1 MRNLICTFC
10 ALLFFPA
17 SVLFAQSRRCA
28 IQVQSRDGKLI
39 TLVMDGRHFRKY
51 GTILTLGDIPAGRHE
66 LKVYYYFPADTRRG
80 GYNSRNGGGGR
91 AELIY
96 KERIRIDGGMMYYC
110 VVNPDRGTMR
120 VEESR
125 MISIDERNPAYPIDG
140 DPNFSD
146 GRNDESWEYD
156 RGRNDQ
162 SSRLSY
168 YNEKDRISESQLS
181 LLKSS
186 VNEKHADADKVRTIK
201 MYLENKT
208 LLTEQVLMILNWLS
222 FEGSKLE
229 VAKFCYPKVS
239 DPDNYLMVSN
249 KLSFQ
254 SSKRE
259 LEQEMQRTNQQKKDE
274 TYEDFDPNK
283 PQAGSRLALSTA
295 KFKSMRAQVD
305 LKNSDSEK
313 MKLVRAQLSNLS
325 LTTAQL
331 SSMLDWFLFE
341 GSRLELVKWSYER
354 LSDPAN
360 ILDLKAKFSFASSKS
375 DIDKLAKRP

>member
-1 MRNLICTFC
+1 MKNLLLTFC
-10 ALLFFPA
+10 LLLSCF
-17 SVLFAQSRRCA
+17 STEVWAQSRRCA
-28 IQVQSRDGKLI
+28 IQVQSRDRQPI

-51 GTILTLGDIPAGRHE
+51 GRILTLGDIPAGRHE
-66 LKVYYYFPADTRRG
+66 LKVYYYYPANTRRDN
-80 GYNSRNGGGGR
+80 YNGRRSAGR

-96 KERIRIDGGMMYYC
+96 KERIRIDAGMMYYC

-125 MISIDERNPAYPIDG
+125 MISLDERDPAYPIDG
-140 DPNFSD
+140 DADFSD

-156 RGRNDQ
+156 RGRNDG

-168 YNEKDRISESQLS
+168 YNEKNRISESQMA

-186 VNEKHADADKVRTIK
+186 VQDKSGASDKVRTIK
-201 MYLENKT
+201 LYLEDKT
-208 LLTEQVLMILNWLS
+208 LITEQVLMILNWLP
-222 FEGSKLE
+222 FEGNKVE
-229 VAKFCYPKVS
+229 IAKFCYPKVS

-259 LEQEMQRTNQQKKDE
+259 LEQEMQRVNQQRKDGRNSEEE
-274 TYEDFDPNK
+274 TNSPRG
-283 PQAGSRLALSTA
+283 GSSKMPLTTT
-295 KFKSMRAQVD
+295 KFKSLKVQVD

-313 MKLVRAQLSNLS
+313 MKLLQSQLSGFS
-325 LTTAQL
+325 LTTTQL
-331 SSMLDWFLFE
+331 SDMLDWLLFE

-354 LSDPAN
+354 LSDPGN
-360 ILDLKAKFSFASSKS
+360 VLNLKSKFSFASSKS
-375 DIDKLAKRP
+375 DIDKLGKK